1 MHEHRHPPTRVT
13 WQLDLTDDEGIAR
26 AMALRAQPIPGQTTH
41 TCPARTV
48 TSKLTRVALQHTN
61 VRRSS
66 LRRSDGEEAGL
77 HATYTTTGLVLDRLI
92 PPNGSS
98 SPTST
103 SPYHGPRRALPQ
115 QHPINQA
122 MTCGYAESGAS

>member
-1 MHEHRHPPTRVT
+1 MTTIQAGAEPRTALHGGRGVRRSELTITTVISKELRRVT
-13 WQLDLTDDEGIAR
+13 
-26 AMALRAQPIPGQTTH
+26 
-41 TCPARTV
+41 
-48 TSKLTRVALQHTN
+48 LQHTN

-122 MTCGYAESGAS
+122 MTSDYAESGAS

>member
-1 MHEHRHPPTRVT
+1 
-13 WQLDLTDDEGIAR
+13 
-26 AMALRAQPIPGQTTH
+26 
-41 TCPARTV
+41 
-48 TSKLTRVALQHTN
+48 
-61 VRRSS
+61 
-66 LRRSDGEEAGL
+66 L

-122 MTCGYAESGAS
+122 MTSDYAESGAS